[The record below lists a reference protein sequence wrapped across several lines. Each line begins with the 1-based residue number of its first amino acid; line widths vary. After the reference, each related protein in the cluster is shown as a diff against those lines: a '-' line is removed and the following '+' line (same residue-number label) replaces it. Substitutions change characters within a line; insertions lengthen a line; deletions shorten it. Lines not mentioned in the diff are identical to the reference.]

1 MKNRTINNRRW
12 FSGMLVKKPYEKKKK
27 VQDRPDHLCVVP
39 PPKLFQLEWFRDGW
53 YDEVKKYA
61 TRKGEETRTQGYQEW
76 LLWINVFEKMDWY
89 WDPTGQ
95 QKIEYLSRYYPAKV
109 QAREIMNAKKLNKK
123 RRVLK

>member
-53 YDEVKKYA
+53 FE
-61 TRKGEETRTQGYQEW
+61 
-76 LLWINVFEKMDWY
+76 NVGLPVRPM
-89 WDPTGQ
+89 Q
-95 QKIEYLSRYYPAKV
+95 I
-109 QAREIMNAKKLNKK
+109 K
-123 RRVLK
+123 RAFSHN